1 MRAYLPEQR
10 VVRIY
15 KGPAV
20 RPDFPAVF
28 VSNPAWVLDHYLV
41 EKKPGKRVADL
52 ETDLLVFAPK
62 DQFRWRVHCWVEKRH
77 RLPLKLQVLDPQGLV
92 LEEYAFSEIRI
103 NPAQAPQVTPSFEGV
118 SDWKQVHAPMSPKE
132 ISQSLASGGPI
143 IGFRPVAAALISE
156 PALKSLEQHVLSDG
170 LAVVSVFVGPAVD
183 AENAKPEVSRR
194 GALSMVVRKKG
205 SQTITAMGEVPAETV
220 QDLVERF
227 SSQ

>member
-1 MRAYLPEQR
+1 MRAYIPEQR

-20 RPDFPAVF
+20 RPDFPALF
-28 VSNPAWVLDHYLV
+28 VSNPAWVSDHYAI

-52 ETDLLVFAPK
+52 DTDLLVFVPR

-77 RLPLKLQVLDPQGLV
+77 GLPLKLQVLDPQGV
-92 LEEYAFSEIRI
+92 ILEEYAFSEIRI
-103 NPAQAPQVTPSFEGV
+103 NPTQAPQVAPSFEGAA
-118 SDWKQVHAPMSPKE
+118 DWKQVHAPMAPKE
-132 ISQSLASGGPI
+132 ISQSLAAGGPM
-143 IGFRPVAAALISE
+143 IGFRPVASAVISE
-156 PALKSLEQHVLSDG
+156 PAVKSLEQHVLSDG
-170 LAVVSVFVGPAVD
+170 LAVVSVFVGPATD
-183 AENAKPEVSRR
+183 AEVAKPEVSRR

-227 SSQ
+227 STQ